1 MCIRD
6 RNIPVP
12 LYYQL
17 KKFMLEHIDNGD
29 LKEGDPVPSEE
40 ELCNMLHVSR
50 ATIRQARCVS
60 ETAVLFSR

>member
-1 MCIRD
+1 MNSIYEQVHLD

-40 ELCNMLHVSR
+40 ENVM
-50 ATIRQARCVS
+50 I
-60 ETAVLFSR
+60 